1 MSWENLTNVDD
12 GIQAL
17 VERGFWF
24 QGVRDENGEVTV
36 LIGSYGWPD
45 CYDRLH
51 IWSEEEAIAARCV
64 SSERHGADD
73 VVWTYQDGAL
83 ATIQALLE
91 LPSPDDPAAPKL
103 AKRAPDDLW
112 LPPSGARV

>member
-1 MSWENLTNVDD
+1 LNRLTTVDD

-24 QGVRDENGEVTV
+24 QGVYEESGDLTV
-36 LIGSYGWPD
+36 LVGSFGWPD

-51 IWSEEEAIAARCV
+51 IWSEREAIAARCV
-64 SSERHGADD
+64 ASGRHGADD
-73 VVWTYQDGAL
+73 VVWTFQDDAL
-83 ATIQALLE
+83 ATIRALLE
-91 LPSPDDPAAPKL
+91 LPGPDDSAAPRL
-103 AKRAPDDLW
+103 ARRAPDDLW